1 MNPDS
6 RHLRL
11 GRIVGPF
18 AEHLLTADL
27 PQLPSARRHDVVQFI
42 ERRMATVPSFTRFG
56 VMVIGLFYR
65 VLLAVAGGRTVL
77 RFLVARLLPLLGEYP
92 RLVRSL
98 GYAYIWERWP
108 DTMPTGAPR

>member
-1 MNPDS
+1 MTPDP

-18 AEHLLTADL
+18 AEHLLTTDL
-27 PQLPSARRHDVVQFI
+27 PQLPSARRNDVVQFI

-56 VMVIGLFYR
+56 IMVIGLLYR
-65 VLLAVAGGRTVL
+65 ALLAVALGRAVV
-77 RFLVARLLPLLGEYP
+77 RFLVARPLPLLGEYP

-108 DTMPTGAPR
+108 DTLPSGAPR

>member
-1 MNPDS
+1 MTPDS

-18 AEHLLTADL
+18 AEHLLTTDL
-27 PQLPSARRHDVVQFI
+27 PQLPSARRNDVVQFI

-56 VMVIGLFYR
+56 IMVIGLLYR
-65 VLLAVAGGRTVL
+65 ALLAVALGRAVV
-77 RFLVARLLPLLGEYP
+77 RFLVARPLPLLGEYP

-108 DTMPTGAPR
+108 DTLPSGAPR

>member
-1 MNPDS
+1 MTPDS

-27 PQLPSARRHDVVQFI
+27 PQLPSARRDEVVQFI
-42 ERRMATVPSFTRFG
+42 ERRMVTVPSFTRFG
-56 VMVIGLFYR
+56 IMVIGLFYR
-65 VLLAVAGGRTVL
+65 VLLAFAVGRTIA
-77 RFLVARLLPLLGEYP
+77 RFLVARPLPLLGEYP

-108 DTMPTGAPR
+108 DTTPSGAPR